1 MEFVIDEV
9 RVSDAA
15 AAAAAAADD
24 DDDVIVVD
32 LLRSPVIYFDL
43 LTFCAVVS
51 SHMAAI

>member
-15 AAAAAAADD
+15 AAADDDD